1 MLSCH
6 PDPFAAFCN
15 DLQIPGCEVHL
26 YDGPKTFHD
35 IIHTEKIEL
44 LGRGN
49 GSRWDETNVY
59 FLAGVKPNH
68 HTRAADAD
76 VLKRGMFTLDF
87 DIRKALEKGWDERT
101 AVSPEQQEL
110 EIMVTAETI
119 LRVLNNLDD
128 LRQFRFAVLSGNGL
142 HVHYFGNPVDVV
154 KEEWAAG
161 MKHLFALV
169 NAQTP
174 IPCDTGCHNAGR
186 IMRMPG
192 SWNVKD
198 PTNKKPVDF
207 VAWNIGCVFERFE
220 SIQAWGRQD
229 IEEAAKKKAQEAAEF
244 ESSGK
249 EASTVIALI
258 NQIPIEQVVKQLPLG
273 ITTHVEKK
281 DGGLRFRDEA
291 GVERGFFKHHQYNIV
306 VHEGTSLFPSPA
318 GTGYNC
324 LGLVKTVLKTGT
336 REAIQWFCDRSTP
349 VREAAEEEK
358 AEWAAAQASSE
369 VAFIDSILPPK

>member
-35 IIHTEKIEL
+35 IIHMEKIDL

-49 GSRWDETNVY
+49 GNRWDETNVY
-59 FLAGVKPNH
+59 FLAGVRPGLQA
-68 HTRAADAD
+68 RAADAD
-76 VLKRGMFTLDF
+76 VLKRSMFTLDF
-87 DIRKALEKGWDERT
+87 DIRKELEKKSAGPVPDE
-101 AVSPEQQEL
+101 AISLV
-110 EIMVTAETI
+110 AYDI
-119 LRVLNNLDD
+119 LGSLLLHGDFS
-128 LRQFRFAVLSGNGL
+128 QFRYAVLSGNGL
-142 HVHYFGNPVDVV
+142 HVHYFGTPVDVV

-161 MKHLFALV
+161 MKHIFALV
-169 NAQTP
+169 NDSL
-174 IPCDTGCHNAGR
+174 ILPCDTGCHNAGR

-198 PTNKKPVDF
+198 PTNKKPVTF
-207 VAWNIGCVFERFE
+207 LAWNPHYTFERFE

-273 ITTHVEKK
+273 IVAHVEKK

-306 VHEGTSLFPSPA
+306 VHEGTSLFPAPA
-318 GTGYNC
+318 GVGYNC
-324 LGLVKTVLKTGT
+324 LGLVKTVLKMGT
-336 REAIQWFCDRSTP
+336 PAAILWFCDRSTP
-349 VREAAEEEK
+349 VREAAEKEK
-358 AEWAAAQASSE
+358 AEWAAEQASSE
-369 VAFIDSILPPK
+369 VAFIDSILPPPQK

>member
-6 PDPFAAFCN
+6 PDPFTAFAH
-15 DLQIPGCEVHL
+15 DLQIPGCDVHL
-26 YDGPKTFHD
+26 YRGYDTFACM
-35 IIHTEKIEL
+35 
-44 LGRGN
+44 LGDPTADPLRPW
-49 GSRWDETNVY
+49 SEPTWWEVESTF
-59 FLAGVKPNH
+59 FLAGVKPGVRK
-68 HTRAADAD
+68 RASDSD

-87 DIRKALEKGWDERT
+87 DIRKELEKKSVGPVPDE
-101 AVSPEQQEL
+101 A
-110 EIMVTAETI
+110 I
-119 LRVLNNLDD
+119 VLVANDIIGSLMLDGD
-128 LRQFRFAVLSGNGL
+128 FSQFRYAVLSGNGL
-142 HVHYFGNPVDVV
+142 HVHYFGPQPVDVV

-161 MKHLFALV
+161 MKHIFASV
-169 NAQTP
+169 NGITNMH
-174 IPCDTGCHNAGR
+174 CDTGCHNAGR

-198 PTNKKPVDF
+198 PTNKKLVEF
-207 VAWNIGCVFERFE
+207 LAWNPHNTFERFE

-229 IEEAAKKKAQEAAEF
+229 IEEQAKRKAQEAAEF

-273 ITTHVEKK
+273 ITAHIEKK

-349 VREAAEEEK
+349 VREAAEKEK

-369 VAFIDSILPPK
+369 VAFIDSILTPK